1 MARRRRDKAED
12 DRGTLRGMRLFK
24 PVRRLLKRIHNAGT
38 DRDRAGNR
46 QLFFDQ
52 YLTLLL
58 FYFFNPSID
67 SLRALQQATG
77 WERTRTKLGIRRTSL
92 GSLSEAARVF
102 DAALVEPIIQEL
114 AARALPLARGRQA
127 EALRGLTAVD
137 GSVFTGLSRMA
148 WALWTDPEHRGAKLH
163 LHFDVLKAVPCQA
176 AVTPAACSETAQ
188 LEAML
193 QADRLYV
200 VDRGYADYELFA
212 KIVAAGSSLVA
223 RVKDNTAFAVQE
235 ERPLEAAA
243 RAAGVTRDV
252 ILSRLGTAHHKDH
265 LKRPMRLVVVTTTGR
280 DGTPTELWLLTD
292 LLDLP
297 AELVALAYRYR
308 WTVELFFRWLK
319 CILGA
324 RHLVAEN
331 RNGVTLQ
338 LYAAL
343 IVSLLIALRAG
354 RKPTK
359 RTLEVV
365 QHYRLGWVKD
375 EEFEA
380 HLNKLA
386 RVEQTPA

>member
-1 MARRRRDKAED
+1 MARRRRVRAED
-12 DRGTLRGMRLFK
+12 GGDSLRGMRLFK
-24 PVRRLLKRIHNAGT
+24 PVRRLLKRIHGGGT
-38 DRDRAGNR
+38 ARDRAGNR
-46 QLFFDQ
+46 KLFFDQ

-67 SLRALQQATG
+67 SLRALQEATG
-77 WERTRTKLGIRRTSL
+77 WERTRAKLGIQRTAM
-92 GSLSEAARVF
+92 GSLSEAQHVF

-114 AARALPLARGRQA
+114 AAQILPTARGREA

-137 GSVFTGLSRMA
+137 GSVFAGLSRMA
-148 WALWTDPEHRGAKLH
+148 WALWTDPAHRGAKLH
-163 LHFDVLKAVPCQA
+163 LHFDVLKGVPCQA

-193 QADRLYV
+193 QGGRLYV

-212 KIVAAGSSLVA
+212 RVIAAGSSLVA
-223 RVKDNTAFAVQE
+223 RVKDNTAYTVQE
-235 ERPLEAAA
+235 ERPLGEAA
-243 RAAGVTRDV
+243 RQAGVTRDV
-252 ILSRLGTAHHKDH
+252 ILSRLGTSHHKNH
-265 LKRPMRLVVVTTTGR
+265 LKRPMRLVIVSIKCR
-280 DGTPTELWLLTD
+280 DGQPTELWLLTD

-324 RHLVAEN
+324 RHLVAQS

-359 RTLEVV
+359 RTLETV
-365 QHYRLGWVKD
+365 QYYLLGWVTD
-375 EEFEA
+375 EELEA

-386 RVEQTPA
+386 RIQPPPA